1 MQINNIGYN
10 HSHDADF
17 QISRPDGSGD
27 YLFLIVKTPAI
38 FTLSGKDIQTEP
50 NSVILYKKGT
60 PQFYRVLGTVFTND
74 WLHFDINEDEL
85 SLFEEWKIPFDTILP
100 LNNIND
106 LSLFIK
112 NITYERYSSNH
123 YREQSV
129 SLYLQLLFMKLSEKL
144 HSLPDER
151 ISSYYEKMSMLRFR
165 IYNMPYLDWNISGLS
180 HGLSISKSYF
190 QHLYKE
196 IFGTGV
202 MEDVIQSRIQHAK
215 YLLST
220 TSLSIK
226 EIASMCG
233 YSNETHFMRQFKGIM
248 NMTPSQYR
256 TASFGNSAS
265 PDI

>member
-1 MQINNIGYN
+1 MQVNNIGYN

-112 NITYERYSSNH
+112 NIGCFAANKICLINRTGA
-123 YREQSV
+123 
-129 SLYLQLLFMKLSEKL
+129 KEKCNN
-144 HSLPDER
+144 
-151 ISSYYEKMSMLRFR
+151 K
-165 IYNMPYLDWNISGLS
+165 NG
-180 HGLSISKSYF
+180 
-190 QHLYKE
+190 
-196 IFGTGV
+196 
-202 MEDVIQSRIQHAK
+202 SRIK
-215 YLLST
+215 RLPFLLCLHFKALVKHPNKRCHSPPVRR
-220 TSLSIK
+220 LHILK
-226 EIASMCG
+226 HLRRCG
-233 YSNETHFMRQFKGIM
+233 NNI
-248 NMTPSQYR
+248 PSEPTR
-256 TASFGNSAS
+256 WF
-265 PDI
+265 

>member
-1 MQINNIGYN
+1 MQVNNIGYN

-27 YLFLIVKTPAI
+27 YLFLILKTPAL
-38 FTLSGKDIQTEP
+38 FTISGKEIQAEP

-60 PQFYRVLGTVFTND
+60 PQFYRVKSTVFVND
-74 WLHFDINEDEL
+74 WLHFDMFEGEL
-85 SLFEEWKIPFDTILP
+85 SLFADWQIPFDTIIP

-129 SLYLQLLFMKLSEKL
+129 NLYLQLLFMKLSEKL
-144 HSLPDER
+144 HSLPDEKFG
-151 ISSYYEKMSMLRFR
+151 SYYEKMAMLRSR
-165 IYNMPYLDWNISGLS
+165 IYNMPYYDWNVSGLS
-180 HGLSISKSYF
+180 HSLSISKSYF

-202 MEDVIQSRIQHAK
+202 MEDIIQSRIQHAK

-220 TSLSIK
+220 TSLPIK
-226 EIASMCG
+226 EISSMCG
-233 YSNETHFMRQFKGIM
+233 YSNETHFMRQFKGVM
-248 NMTPSQYR
+248 KMTPSRYR
-256 TASFGNSAS
+256 EQSFF
-265 PDI
+265 